1 MKKTKIIAT
10 IEARLGSNRLPNKVL
25 KKIGKKSILEIIIE
39 RLKKSKL
46 IDQIV
51 IATTKNIEDDR
62 ICHLAKSKKVSCY
75 RGSEF
80 DVLDRIANAISNYK
94 GDLIVQLKDRNIV
107 APFDGVLGYRGIT
120 GDILGSDN
128 SIIITLD
135 DNSILYSDIKIPE
148 TFASFIK
155 KDLPVK
161 IKFSGMKNKVYDGKI
176 YAVSSRINAETRSLL
191 TRVIIQ
197 NENSELIPGSLL
209 EINVNYN
216 ERNSLGIP
224 DTSMMVE
231 GSKYFVYKVS
241 EDNIA
246 NKIEIEIGI
255 RNNGFIEIV
264 SGLDEGEI
272 IIKDLNTTFKDSV
285 IISLN
290 DTQLIIDNNKLKFAG
305 YVSLDFIDVNNFYA
319 HYQINRNYR
328 KNIKK
333 INFGFL
339 LNLDDKFVEIDNL
352 KVNGNINQTL
362 EVFLNNFNSNRED
375 IFNRII
381 LRNSIKN
388 FLKNF

>member
-1 MKKTKIIAT
+1 MKRSTKITSA
-10 IEARLGSNRLPNKVL
+10 
-25 KKIGKKSILEIIIE
+25 II
-39 RLKKSKL
+39 SFFL
-46 IDQIV
+46 IITIV
-51 IATTKNIEDDR
+51 IVGRTMIGNHFAKKFSKRPPPGIIVKEVSYKDFSEKIESYGTAVSKRTESFRIKKDD
-62 ICHLAKSKKVSCY
+62 LTGELTLKDNVK
-75 RGSEF
+75 
-80 DVLDRIANAISNYK
+80 K

-107 APFDGVLGYRGIT
+107 ASFDGVLGYRGIT

-161 IKFSGMKNKVYDGKI
+161 AKFSGMKNKVYDGKI

-272 IIKDLNTTFKDSV
+272 IVAEGLKKVRPKGEIKP
-285 IISLN
+285 
-290 DTQLIIDNNKLKFAG
+290 
-305 YVSLDFIDVNNFYA
+305 
-319 HYQINRNYR
+319 
-328 KNIKK
+328 IKK
-333 INFGFL
+333 
-339 LNLDDKFVEIDNL
+339 
-352 KVNGNINQTL
+352 
-362 EVFLNNFNSNRED
+362 
-375 IFNRII
+375 
-381 LRNSIKN
+381 
-388 FLKNF
+388 

>member
-1 MKKTKIIAT
+1 MKRSTKITSAIIAFF
-10 IEARLGSNRLPNKVL
+10 L
-25 KKIGKKSILEIIIE
+25 IIT
-39 RLKKSKL
+39 
-46 IDQIV
+46 IV
-51 IATTKNIEDDR
+51 IVGRTMIGNHFAKKFSKRPPPGIIVKEVSYKDFSEKIESYGTAVSKRTESFRIKKDD
-62 ICHLAKSKKVSCY
+62 LTGELTLKDNVK
-75 RGSEF
+75 
-80 DVLDRIANAISNYK
+80 K

-209 EINVNYN
+209 EIDVNYN

-246 NKIEIEIGI
+246 NKTEIEIGI
-255 RNNGFIEIV
+255 RNNGFIEII

-272 IIKDLNTTFKDSV
+272 VVAEGLKKVRPRGKIKP
-285 IISLN
+285 
-290 DTQLIIDNNKLKFAG
+290 
-305 YVSLDFIDVNNFYA
+305 
-319 HYQINRNYR
+319 
-328 KNIKK
+328 IKK
-333 INFGFL
+333 
-339 LNLDDKFVEIDNL
+339 
-352 KVNGNINQTL
+352 
-362 EVFLNNFNSNRED
+362 
-375 IFNRII
+375 
-381 LRNSIKN
+381 
-388 FLKNF
+388 